1 MKKKTMALLLAAILG
16 TVSVAGCGSSG
27 SAAGSA
33 DSAVPEESAATE
45 AEEAVSEAEEAEEA
59 ASEAAPAAEAED
71 DYTVKICQGPALC
84 SAPVFIA
91 MINGYMEECG
101 VKYDYNNSENQWDAM
116 AGGHNDINY
125 GLLPTFVQRI
135 ANGYDMKI
143 VGGAHYGCINAV
155 ATDASGIESIADLK
169 GRNVGIPGGM
179 RSDPAILLQRM
190 LTANGIGVTDV
201 NLQVFDN
208 ADLATALK
216 EGQIEAFISWD
227 PYASIVAGY
236 EGNHLFFEQAADEA
250 TKDEYCCLFGF
261 SNSLVEEHP
270 DVAKRY
276 VQALSMA
283 CDFIAENPV
292 EAAKLCYEEGY
303 IADEDYEFNGK
314 LLESYNYEVKFQPA
328 KDSFISVTKDLQN
341 LGIIEISSTPEEMA
355 DKCFVN
361 AGEVEV

>member
-1 MKKKTMALLLAAILG
+1 MKKKLMALVMTAVLG
-16 TVSVAGCGSSG
+16 TLSVAGCGSSG
-27 SAAGSA
+27 AGTGEKA
-33 DSAVPEESAATE
+33 DSAV
-45 AEEAVSEAEEAEEA
+45 EA
-59 ASEAAPAAEAED
+59 ASEAASEASSEAASEAASEDAAED
-71 DYTVKICQGPALC
+71 DYVVKICQGPALC

-91 MINGYMEECG
+91 LINGYMEECG
-101 VKYDYNNSENQWDAM
+101 VKYEYNNSENQWDAM

-135 ANGYDMKI
+135 ANGYEMKI

-179 RSDPAILLQRM
+179 GSDPAILLQRM
-190 LTANGIGVTDV
+190 LTANGLAVTDV

-208 ADLATALK
+208 ADLATALQ

-261 SNSLVEEHP
+261 SNELCEEHP
-270 DVAKRY
+270 EVAKRY
-276 VQALSMA
+276 VKALSMA

-292 EAAKLCYEEGY
+292 EAARLCYEEGY

-314 LLESYNYEVKFQPA
+314 LLESYNYEVKYQPA
-328 KDSFISVTKDLQN
+328 KDSFVSVTKDLQD
-341 LGIIEISSTPEEMA
+341 LGIVEISSTPEEMA
-355 DKCFVN
+355 DSCFMNV
-361 AGEVEV
+361 GKVEE